1 MTTVGFV
8 GLGRMGHHMA
18 RHLVDAGNTVIGF
31 DTAETARLL
40 AAGAGVRTIATIDG
54 LAECSVVM
62 SSLPDTAHVESVY
75 LGSPGLFGLLRP
87 GTVCVDLSTISV
99 AGTVGLAA
107 AGAERGITW
116 LDAPVS
122 GTSIHAEAGTLA
134 IMVGGSVEGLDRV
147 RPLLEAFS
155 ASIHHLGLPGAGLEM
170 KLITNRLLT
179 AHLVAL
185 GEAIA
190 AMEAAGFDTDTCIEL
205 LRAGAVP
212 KLLDYK
218 APSMARRDYSPLF
231 TVGLMSKD
239 LRLAA
244 ERRPAGPVTAQ
255 AASIMW
261 AAEAAGLGP
270 SDIGSVME
278 IISERTTS

>member
-31 DTAETARLL
+31 DTAETARLR
-40 AAGAGVRTIATIDG
+40 AAGVGVKTISKIEG
-54 LAECSVVM
+54 LADCRVVM

-75 LGSPGLFGLLRP
+75 LGSSGLFGVLEP
-87 GTVCVDLSTISV
+87 ETVCVDLSTISV
-99 AGTVGLAA
+99 AGTVGLAT
-107 AGAERGITW
+107 AGEEVGITW

-134 IMVGGSVEGLDRV
+134 IMVGGLVEGLNRV

-155 ASIHHLGLPGAGLEM
+155 ASIRHLGPPGAGLEM

-179 AHLVAL
+179 AHVVAI

-190 AMEAAGFDTDTCIEL
+190 AMESAGLDTESCLDL

-218 APSMARRDYSPLF
+218 APPMAKRDYSPLF

-239 LRLAA
+239 LRLAS
-244 ERRPAGPVTAQ
+244 ERRPAGAVTAQ
-255 AASIMW
+255 AEKIMW
-261 AAEAAGLGP
+261 EAEAAGYGL

-278 IISERTTS
+278 IISVDISP